1 MPIIAALV
9 ARGTVVLA
17 EYSPPGTNFPSIARR
32 LCAQIPSTP
41 DSKNSYNYEGHN
53 FNYLVEGGLT
63 FICMTDQDMKL
74 RVPYAFLYDIANRFK
89 TTYKGTIQTA
99 SALQMNDT
107 FSRILRDRLDF
118 FSNDRNADKITRV
131 KGEIEDAKTIMVKN
145 IDKVLERG
153 ERIEMLVQ
161 KTEDMNVQSHTF
173 KKKSTQ
179 LKKKMFWQNCK
190 LCALL
195 VVVVA
200 ILIIGGVCFALWHF
214 GVFSGGIHHIIHPG
228 STSTSTTGDDSTSTT
243 TTSTTSTSTTGDDTT
258 STSTTGPAPATTGY
272 EYATTGAAP
281 SITTGSDDNTTS
293 ATTSDVTTGDVTTEG
308 TNSTTNTTGD
318 DTSTTGLVVS
328 ATTGVTTGSTNTT
341 DDSVTTSVDTNTT
354 TTISFTTGIDTN
366 TTTNGTEIDAISILK
381 AIKSLLGR

>member
-89 TTYKGTIQTA
+89 TTYKGTIPTA

-200 ILIIGGVCFALWHF
+200 VLIIGGVCFALWHF

-243 TTSTTSTSTTGDDTT
+243 TTSTTGDDTT
-258 STSTTGPAPATTGY
+258 STTTTGPAPATTAY
-272 EYATTGAAP
+272 YDASTGAAP
-281 SITTGSDDNTTS
+281 IVTTGSDDNTTS
-293 ATTSDVTTGDVTTEG
+293 ATTSDVSITTGDVTTEG
-308 TNSTTNTTGD
+308 TNTTTNTTGD
-318 DTSTTGLVVS
+318 GVTTGLVVS
-328 ATTGVTTGSTNTT
+328 VTTGNTNTT

-354 TTISFTTGIDTN
+354 TTVSFTTGIDTN